1 MSNGISFANR
11 SLQRESETEYC
22 PAPRSLE
29 MCVSSFS
36 PVQPQ
41 SIEDL
46 RTWLRQV
53 SPASRSALQAGSA
66 GETTAATCGRQQS
79 NVSAW
84 YDRDTHCWRTYQDC
98 LLPGISAQSWEI
110 WPKAGM
116 THGGEFYPQPSW
128 ERRISEIGC
137 GLWPTMRASLRG
149 AITPNRVN
157 DKFNN
162 LESVL
167 ARQMW
172 PTPTVFDAT
181 GAQRSPE
188 AMERAQ
194 AGRAIPGRNG
204 GAPKNL
210 REEVVRFPTP
220 AQRDWRSGSGR
231 QENGHTPQLPEVI
244 GGQLNP
250 DWVEWLMGWPIGWS
264 DLKPLGMDRFRQW
277 SGQHGCC

>member
-1 MSNGISFANR
+1 MSNGISIANR
-11 SLQRESETEYC
+11 SLQPESGTECC

-29 MCVSSFS
+29 MCVSSSS

-53 SPASRSALQAGSA
+53 SPASRSASPEVDEGR
-66 GETTAATCGRQQS
+66 TTAATCGRQQS
-79 NVSAW
+79 NVSAL
-84 YDRDTHCWRTYQDC
+84 YDRDTHCWKTFQGC

-116 THGGEFYPQPSW
+116 THGGEFYRQPSW
-128 ERRISEIGC
+128 ERRTGEIGS
-137 GLWPTMRASLRG
+137 GLLPTMRASLTGR
-149 AITPNRVN
+149 ITPNRTR

-162 LESVL
+162 LESAI

-172 PTPTVFDAT
+172 PTP
-181 GAQRSPE
+181 
-188 AMERAQ
+188 RASANENRQ
-194 AGRAIPGRNG
+194 T
-204 GAPKNL
+204 K
-210 REEVVRFPTP
+210 PTP
-220 AQRDWRSGSGR
+220 SQMAGTHGMNLATAVNMLPSPNARDWRSGKGR

-264 DLKPLGMDRFRQW
+264 DLKPLETDRFRQW
-277 SGQHGCC
+277 LRQHGKF